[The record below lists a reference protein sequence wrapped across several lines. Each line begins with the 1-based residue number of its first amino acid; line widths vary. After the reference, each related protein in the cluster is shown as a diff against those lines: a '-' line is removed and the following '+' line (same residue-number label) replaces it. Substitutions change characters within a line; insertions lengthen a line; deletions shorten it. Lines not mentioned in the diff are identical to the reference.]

1 MTLQT
6 SGAIS
11 LNDVQ
16 TEFGGS
22 NPISISEYYNVGGT
36 GGASQPI
43 GLSPAL
49 FTVSFNNAIWVN
61 RSIDVSAYSGHTVRP
76 VFLHTGMSG
85 FRADL
90 QLDNIGFGT
99 NLYTFS
105 ANAIGWETSG
115 AGNQAAYASTS
126 FSSIPSTIT
135 NGRWCR
141 DQGGTGSGS
150 TGLTTDAS
158 GSTSGW
164 YLYTEATSNFASA
177 NRYWLRGPATLI
189 TGSNNT
195 FNFSEARYGSNMGTL
210 TAYLDVTAQPGGG
223 TPASGTI
230 SLSDFYG
237 LSKVLQTMNGVSG
250 TIDSGFYPIY
260 GYRLSSGGPITTGTS
275 SYNNNVGSLSNSTD
289 TPSGRRVLDVRRLA
303 NPGFTGMSIYMDGSQ
318 GNAGWTRCDWSNAA
332 GTSTGFFNRVNCN
345 YTAYTP
351 TAPFTA
357 TASWDVGTGYGGSG
371 TTFTGAPPY
380 QFISGAGQ
388 NFTLTFS

>member
-22 NPISISEYYNVGGT
+22 NPISISEYYGVGG
-36 GGASQPI
+36 GAGASQPI

-49 FTVSFNNAIWVN
+49 FTVSGNNAIWVN
-61 RSIDVSAYSGHTVRP
+61 RSINVSAYSGHTVRP
-76 VFLHTGMSG
+76 VFLHTGMTNFQS
-85 FRADL
+85 DL

-115 AGNQAAYASTS
+115 SGNQAAYASST
-126 FSSIPSTIT
+126 FLGISSTRI

-141 DQGGTGSGS
+141 DQGGTSSSG
-150 TGLTTDAS
+150 TGLTTDAA

-164 YLYTEATSNFASA
+164 YLYTETTQNFASA
-177 NRYWLRGPATLI
+177 NKYWLRGPATLI

-195 FNFSEARYGSNMGTL
+195 FNFSEARYGSAMGTL

-250 TIDSGFYPIY
+250 TIATGYYPVY
-260 GYRLSSGGPITTGTS
+260 GYRLSIGGSISTSTS

-289 TPSGRRVLDVRRLA
+289 TPSGRRVLDVRRYA
-303 NPGFTGMSIYMDGSQ
+303 NPGFTGMTIYMDGSQ

-332 GTSTGFFNRVNCN
+332 GTSTGFFNRAECV
-345 YTAYTP
+345 YTAITP
-351 TAPFTA
+351 GATFTA
-357 TASWDVGTGYGGSG
+357 TAKWDVGTGYGGSG
-371 TTFTGAPPY
+371 STFTGAPPY